1 MLRWRQRWSRLL
13 WSISGRLLLVMLLI
27 SLLPMGMVVLYNQTE
42 SAEMMKRLEINA
54 LQLLAIGKARSLDHL
69 FQDAL
74 NDALLVANDSDV
86 RYFLRSGSH
95 SAIEQATMNNF
106 LEDVRNLNPAYYQ
119 VILLNREGQAIAG
132 TRGTRL
138 GLDYKNTPL
147 WQEGTQANHFISRV
161 KINSAIA
168 QRPLFVVFQTIID
181 SNNEPLGAVLL
192 PLQATAVKDIVT
204 YLVPDIH
211 GESFLIDDHGLIL
224 STTNPHLNL
233 HSIDPLPPRIRDQ
246 YFLLTPPQPIS
257 PVAEVHDTL
266 RNVFLKAKSKEVGA
280 LLTSRSA
287 GGDADYIYAYA
298 PLTRHQSV
306 VVVSVRLREFLAPL
320 ERLATQGFLSLLLV
334 GVGVILISLIV
345 ARSITKPIRALV
357 SAAHALKYDQFD
369 QFDPRVLRQYAQGSD
384 DMAELAQVF
393 LEMAQAVEQRQD
405 QLEEELSE
413 LKIEIDQEKRKKS
426 VAEITSTDYFQELRQ
441 RAQQL
446 RQRAHSNSP
455 APATHPQIG
464 HTEGEAR
471 KDEPPLPT

>member
-1 MLRWRQRWSRLL
+1 MLRWRQGWSRLL

-42 SAEMMKRLEINA
+42 SAEMMKRWEIDA
-54 LQLLAIGKARSLDHL
+54 LQLLAISKARSLDQL

-106 LEDVRNLNPAYYQ
+106 LEDVKNLNPAYYH

-147 WQEGTQANHFISRV
+147 WQQSATANYFISRV

-168 QRPLFVVFQTIID
+168 ERPLFVVFQTIID
-181 SNNEPLGAVLL
+181 SNNERLGAVLL

-233 HSIDPLPPRIRDQ
+233 HSIEPLPPEIRDQ
-246 YFLLTPPQPIS
+246 YFLLASPQPI
-257 PVAEVHDTL
+257 PTVADRSYTL

-280 LLTSRSA
+280 LLASRSSE
-287 GGDADYIYAYA
+287 GDADYIYAYA
-298 PLTRHQSV
+298 PLARHQGV
-306 VVVSVRLREFLAPL
+306 VVVSVRLSEFLAPL
-320 ERLATQGFLSLLLV
+320 ERLATQGFLSLFFV
-334 GVGVILISLIV
+334 GIGVILISLIV
-345 ARSITKPIRALV
+345 ARSITKPIRTLV
-357 SAAHALKYDQFD
+357 SAAHALKHDQFN
-369 QFDPRVLRQYAQGSD
+369 QFDPRVLRHYAQGSD

-393 LEMAQAVEQRQD
+393 LDMAQAVEQRQD

-426 VAEITSTDYFQELRQ
+426 VTEITSTDYFQELRQ

-446 RQRAHSNSP
+446 RQRAHTKSP
-455 APATHPQIG
+455 TPATHPQIG

>member
-1 MLRWRQRWSRLL
+1 MLRWRQGWSRLL

-42 SAEMMKRLEINA
+42 SAEMMKRWEIDA
-54 LQLLAIGKARSLDHL
+54 LQLLAISKARSLDQL

-86 RYFLRSGSH
+86 QYFLRRGSH

-106 LEDVRNLNPAYYQ
+106 LEDVKNLNPAYYQ
-119 VILLNREGQAIAG
+119 VILLNRDGQAIAG
-132 TRGTRL
+132 TRRTRL

-147 WQEGTQANHFISRV
+147 WQQSATADYFISRV
-161 KINSAIA
+161 KINSAITE
-168 QRPLFVVFQTIID
+168 QPLFVVFQTIID
-181 SNNEPLGAVLL
+181 SNNERLGAVLL

-224 STTNPHLNL
+224 STTNPYLNL
-233 HSIDPLPPRIRDQ
+233 HSIEPLPPEIRDQ
-246 YFLLTPPQPIS
+246 YFLLTSPQPI
-257 PVAEVHDTL
+257 PTVADRSYTL

-280 LLTSRSA
+280 LLASRSS

-298 PLTRHQSV
+298 PLTRHQGV
-306 VVVSVRLREFLAPL
+306 VVVSVRLSEFLAPL
-320 ERLATQGFLSLLLV
+320 ERLATQGFLSLFFV

-357 SAAHALKYDQFD
+357 SAAHALKHDQFNE
-369 QFDPRVLRQYAQGSD
+369 FNPRVLRHYAQGSD

-393 LEMAQAVEQRQD
+393 LDMAQAVEQRQD
-405 QLEEELSE
+405 QLKEELSE

-446 RQRAHSNSP
+446 RQRAHTQSP
-455 APATHPQIG
+455 TPATHPQIG